1 MSSNEP
7 IFRESAPSLQ
17 GVHEVLPAL
26 VVDLIL
32 ELHDSTF
39 LQQQNLTH
47 GVTSRIDLQR
57 PSENRI
63 ISLQSTDCFIFIRHA
78 ALIIFHSTEAVLVYL
93 RLFSST

>member
-1 MSSNEP
+1 MNRS
-7 IFRESAPSLQ
+7 FESLLHLSGEFTKPSL
-17 GVHEVLPAL
+17 AL

-32 ELHDSTF
+32 EFHDSTF
-39 LQQQNLTH
+39 LHQQNLTH

-63 ISLQSTDCFIFIRHA
+63 ISLQSTDYFIFIRHA
-78 ALIIFHSTEAVLVYL
+78 ALMIFHSMEVVLVYL